1 MLVTPTVFAQAIICN
16 DLNGVTIGIDK
27 NGKNLKGED
36 GFAKASTTIEW
47 DVKDKFAYV
56 TNVTAA
62 KELLKDKITLVN
74 RTNKF
79 ISWMYTSR
87 AKTEIFTYSI
97 DENKLFYSAHTQ
109 AQLERGFFSSNFSAD
124 CHSTKQ

>member
-56 TNVTAA
+56 TNV
-62 KELLKDKITLVN
+62 
-74 RTNKF
+74 
-79 ISWMYTSR
+79 
-87 AKTEIFTYSI
+87 
-97 DENKLFYSAHTQ
+97 
-109 AQLERGFFSSNFSAD
+109 
-124 CHSTKQ
+124 STGAVVCSLYANSVQ